1 MDLAVGTTTRIVAAD
16 FTGDGLADI
25 GLLTDAVV
33 VPLSGSAP
41 RGSTSVLILPS
52 TGSGTGPV
60 TRAWSGRLPV
70 SSATVRTGDVDGD
83 GRPDLLVALPAAV
96 APAADPMATG
106 TAVVALLGVSGSFG
120 EPTTWAHLPDIDPT
134 AAILAGDFDRDGM
147 DDVIVIAPNGPNG
160 VTMTGLLSDG
170 TSFDRSTLR
179 SVPDGYRPSA
189 AKYSSADV
197 NGDGRMDVV
206 ALYDQGVNGTAI
218 LTFISNGK
226 KLGSGPRSTD
236 RTLAWA
242 TAEPF

>member
-1 MDLAVGTTTRIVAAD
+1 
-16 FTGDGLADI
+16 
-25 GLLTDAVV
+25 
-33 VPLSGSAP
+33 
-41 RGSTSVLILPS
+41 
-52 TGSGTGPV
+52 
-60 TRAWSGRLPV
+60 
-70 SSATVRTGDVDGD
+70 VRTGDVDGD